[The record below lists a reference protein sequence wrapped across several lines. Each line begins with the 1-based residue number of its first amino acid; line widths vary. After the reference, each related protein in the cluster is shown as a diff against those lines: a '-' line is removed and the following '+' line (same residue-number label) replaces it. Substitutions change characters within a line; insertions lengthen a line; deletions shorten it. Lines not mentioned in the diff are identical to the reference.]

1 MTRHPVPGPSAE
13 RADTQQ
19 GAPTPYAGPVTAQLS
34 EARLPEA
41 RLSEARLSEGRLFEE
56 PLPEE
61 PTDAELAR
69 RGASGDQEAFTLLM
83 SRYRTM
89 IHATCLRIVGDPDD
103 AGDAVQET
111 LIGVWRGLPGFRSD
125 ARFSTWLYRIA
136 VNAALKETGRQN
148 SRPLPVDELP
158 ERKEPVS
165 SVADRVTDGLSVRR
179 ALALLPLDFRVA
191 VVLRDCCGCEYSEIA
206 GILGIPINTV
216 KSRIS
221 RARQALAD
229 LLRPNDDPGEM

>member
-1 MTRHPVPGPSAE
+1 MTRHPVPGPSAKH
-13 RADTQQ
+13 AGTQQ
-19 GAPTPYAGPVTAQLS
+19 GVPAPYDGPVAVQLS
-34 EARLPEA
+34 EALSRTQSAAPSEVPPEA
-41 RLSEARLSEGRLFEE
+41 PLF
-56 PLPEE
+56 EE

-69 RGASGDQEAFTLLM
+69 RGANGDQEAFTLLM
-83 SRYRTM
+83 SRYRAM
-89 IHATCLRIVGDPDD
+89 IHATCLRIVGDADD

-136 VNAALKETGRQN
+136 VNAALKEAGRQN
-148 SRPLPVDELP
+148 SRPLPVEEIP
-158 ERKEPVS
+158 ERKEPVR